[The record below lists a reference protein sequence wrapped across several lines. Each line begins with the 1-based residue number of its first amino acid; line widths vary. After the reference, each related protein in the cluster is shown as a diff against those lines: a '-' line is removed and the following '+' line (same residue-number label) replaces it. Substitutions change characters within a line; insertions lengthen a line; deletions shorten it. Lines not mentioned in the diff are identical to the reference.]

1 MLLSMMLTF
10 LRGYTKSSG
19 VTVIDF
25 HQIRVRYMLSTF
37 SWDILACFPLDL
49 LVAGFQASRDYATW
63 RLFKLVHLRHFWSDS
78 SPSQGK
84 EGGFLVTTV
93 RIMLQVY
100 VLLHFT
106 ACGFWYISNG
116 WPTEQEL
123 IEQQNVASEASGWF
137 RRYDG
142 MGFAAGLFNQAY
154 VPVFEQYM
162 ICLWAMMC
170 LLTNDSHYQISS
182 TTWLEL
188 GWVIGS
194 FVVSIAVTGHIDGA
208 LVGKVISQDQS
219 TVEDRVMR
227 ARVDNFIQNA
237 GLPVELAEQIRLST
251 DAGHSVSRGSKA
263 EKSTATDIRT
273 MESVLQSLSR
283 GLLTRV
289 GRRVFLKWL
298 QGVQLFKGCSEPFL
312 LQLATRCRQITL
324 SAGSFICR
332 VGEPS
337 SFLVIL
343 RYGSVQIR
351 DTSNEEID
359 RAEEKGTAFCDISCM
374 FGLRHK
380 TSIICE
386 EETQLVKL
394 QVEDLNFALE
404 LYPKDREQINNN
416 VLEIM
421 PETADLTEQENDG
434 AAMGAIAP
442 IMANIIGT
450 MSGMGDDHDD
460 GRQSLDRRKRR
471 AMGKVD
477 LVADLSIHDLNLEGV
492 AHVRNVINK
501 MLEEK
506 AQQRVSD
513 FIEFAANGKWEK
525 MEAMLKDREVTVDSK
540 NWDSRSALYVAV
552 SEGHL
557 NVVERLVS
565 DWSATLTLED
575 RFGNT
580 PLDDAVR
587 ERRAEVAEF
596 LVEASAEF
604 KGGVAAAVQLCEAAA
619 EGDTSQL
626 ELLVEVIGVDPNL
639 GDYDNRTALH
649 LAASNGHLE
658 TITRMLE
665 FGYLDLSPLDRFGQT
680 PLDDAIRHEHVAVQK
695 LLKSEGA
702 QMGSVEFG
710 VALCEA
716 AANNDTDKI
725 RQMIEAGVR
734 AGMADYDYR
743 TALHLASSNGHLET
757 CVFLLREGRVDP
769 NPLDRFLN
777 TPLDDAI
784 RHGHKDIVELLMKYK
799 GRPSDDDEYLSTV
812 RDDFLKK
819 MEEEKARK
827 DTDKLEKE
835 LKTHRL
841 SDVMDRLSRLASD
854 MEDDIHNF
862 KTAASNIRYALCR
875 ILHMSMFLQDDSS
888 HSRAGYEKL
897 AHDMEEGNLTT
908 QKLVP
913 LMERDL
919 KQLDSSASRI
929 LKHIA
934 GELQPWL
941 HAATNNSHTRGL
953 VRLLMP
959 NFSQDLSNLISGV
972 NHVKA
977 LLPRLISQIVTP
989 AKGPGLGY
997 DCRAFGLLYQR
1008 FSSRRCADV
1017 QEILQSAL
1025 QLLCVTSFGKQ
1036 EAAWPSKPR
1045 ARAAAKLFKE
1055 SNVTNSLTH
1064 SIERPPFKPPAEFL
1078 KQTALQDNESV

>member
-1 MLLSMMLTF
+1 M
-10 LRGYTKSSG
+10 
-19 VTVIDF
+19 
-25 HQIRVRYMLSTF
+25 
-37 SWDILACFPLDL
+37 
-49 LVAGFQASRDYATW
+49 
-63 RLFKLVHLRHFWSDS
+63 
-78 SPSQGK
+78 
-84 EGGFLVTTV
+84 
-93 RIMLQVY
+93 
-100 VLLHFT
+100 
-106 ACGFWYISNG
+106 
-116 WPTEQEL
+116 
-123 IEQQNVASEASGWF
+123 
-137 RRYDG
+137 
-142 MGFAAGLFNQAY
+142 
-154 VPVFEQYM
+154 
-162 ICLWAMMC
+162 
-170 LLTNDSHYQISS
+170 
-182 TTWLEL
+182 
-188 GWVIGS
+188 
-194 FVVSIAVTGHIDGA
+194 
-208 LVGKVISQDQS
+208 
-219 TVEDRVMR
+219 
-227 ARVDNFIQNA
+227 
-237 GLPVELAEQIRLST
+237 
-251 DAGHSVSRGSKA
+251 
-263 EKSTATDIRT
+263 
-273 MESVLQSLSR
+273 
-283 GLLTRV
+283 
-289 GRRVFLKWL
+289 
-298 QGVQLFKGCSEPFL
+298 QLFKGCSEPFL

-540 NWDSRSALYVAV
+540 NWDSRSALHVAV

>member
-1 MLLSMMLTF
+1 M
-10 LRGYTKSSG
+10 
-19 VTVIDF
+19 
-25 HQIRVRYMLSTF
+25 
-37 SWDILACFPLDL
+37 
-49 LVAGFQASRDYATW
+49 
-63 RLFKLVHLRHFWSDS
+63 
-78 SPSQGK
+78 
-84 EGGFLVTTV
+84 
-93 RIMLQVY
+93 
-100 VLLHFT
+100 
-106 ACGFWYISNG
+106 
-116 WPTEQEL
+116 
-123 IEQQNVASEASGWF
+123 
-137 RRYDG
+137 
-142 MGFAAGLFNQAY
+142 
-154 VPVFEQYM
+154 PVFEQYM

-182 TTWLEL
+182 TTWQEL

-312 LQLATRCRQITL
+312 LQLATRCRQMTL
-324 SAGSFICR
+324 SPGSFICR

-386 EETQLVKL
+386 EETQLIKL

-525 MEAMLKDREVTVDSK
+525 MEAMLKDREAG
-540 NWDSRSALYVAV
+540 DSRS
-552 SEGHL
+552 SEP
-557 NVVERLVS
+557 
-565 DWSATLTLED
+565 
-575 RFGNT
+575 RFT
-580 PLDDAVR
+580 CHILPL
-587 ERRAEVAEF
+587 
-596 LVEASAEF
+596 
-604 KGGVAAAVQLCEAAA
+604 
-619 EGDTSQL
+619 
-626 ELLVEVIGVDPNL
+626 
-639 GDYDNRTALH
+639 
-649 LAASNGHLE
+649 
-658 TITRMLE
+658 
-665 FGYLDLSPLDRFGQT
+665 
-680 PLDDAIRHEHVAVQK
+680 
-695 LLKSEGA
+695 
-702 QMGSVEFG
+702 
-710 VALCEA
+710 
-716 AANNDTDKI
+716 
-725 RQMIEAGVR
+725 
-734 AGMADYDYR
+734 
-743 TALHLASSNGHLET
+743 
-757 CVFLLREGRVDP
+757 
-769 NPLDRFLN
+769 
-777 TPLDDAI
+777 
-784 RHGHKDIVELLMKYK
+784 
-799 GRPSDDDEYLSTV
+799 
-812 RDDFLKK
+812 
-819 MEEEKARK
+819 
-827 DTDKLEKE
+827 
-835 LKTHRL
+835 
-841 SDVMDRLSRLASD
+841 
-854 MEDDIHNF
+854 
-862 KTAASNIRYALCR
+862 
-875 ILHMSMFLQDDSS
+875 
-888 HSRAGYEKL
+888 
-897 AHDMEEGNLTT
+897 
-908 QKLVP
+908 
-913 LMERDL
+913 
-919 KQLDSSASRI
+919 
-929 LKHIA
+929 
-934 GELQPWL
+934 
-941 HAATNNSHTRGL
+941 
-953 VRLLMP
+953 
-959 NFSQDLSNLISGV
+959 
-972 NHVKA
+972 
-977 LLPRLISQIVTP
+977 
-989 AKGPGLGY
+989 
-997 DCRAFGLLYQR
+997 
-1008 FSSRRCADV
+1008 
-1017 QEILQSAL
+1017 
-1025 QLLCVTSFGKQ
+1025 
-1036 EAAWPSKPR
+1036 
-1045 ARAAAKLFKE
+1045 
-1055 SNVTNSLTH
+1055 
-1064 SIERPPFKPPAEFL
+1064 
-1078 KQTALQDNESV
+1078 